1 MQTAIVTRPQTASAA
16 TLRVSAGRVTSIFA
30 ILFMLFD
37 GVTKVLQVP
46 AVLQAAAQLGFG
58 ASATVGIGLLALACT
73 ALYTLPRTT
82 LLGALLLTGYLGGA
96 VAIQVRLGA
105 PLFSVLFPILFGVLV
120 WGGVALRDRRVRAL
134 FAA

>member
-16 TLRVSAGRVTSIFA
+16 TQRVWAGRVASTLA

-46 AVLQAAAQLGFG
+46 AVVQASAQLGFG
-58 ASATVGIGLLALACT
+58 AGATVGIGILALACT

-105 PLFSVLFPILFGVLV
+105 PLFSVLFPLLFGALV
-120 WGGVALRDRRVRAL
+120 WGGVALRDRRLRAL